1 MPTENRSLTQTA
13 ARAAAA
19 HGARAAGTAVVGAL
33 GWPVIAL
40 GLFAAAVVVLILLA
54 TVIMAMSRMS
64 ADQATFIYQCQS
76 RLGASVGTTA
86 SVQVITHVATPPT
99 SGAPPTL
106 SYELRYLQPDTT
118 PTPTRAA
125 TPTATPD
132 SAAAPSPQQP
142 NPYAGLTA
150 PPGADART
158 AACVEAMKTGQF
170 VAPPVRTPGPAA
182 GWRAAELAARQVGL
196 LATPTDGSVA
206 GPTNESFSAA
216 NLVKYVY
223 YQTSRGRV
231 SMPETLAA
239 QIGVGERVDPSA
251 ISPGDLVYFA
261 FTPAGGPT
269 AVMIAL
275 NATEGVDANNIN
287 RPIAVAPLPTGNVIV
302 KRPTMEKTR

>member
-1 MPTENRSLTQTA
+1 MIPTEPRSLTQTA

-76 RLGASVGTTA
+76 RLGAAVGTTA
-86 SVQVITHVATPPT
+86 SVQVVTHVAAPQT
-99 SGAPPTL
+99 SGALPTL
-106 SYELRYLQPDTT
+106 SYELRYLQPDTIPAATPAAATT
-118 PTPTRAA
+118 PTPT
-125 TPTATPD
+125 PTAPPTP
-132 SAAAPSPQQP
+132 QP

-150 PPGADART
+150 PAGADPRT
-158 AACVEAMKTGQF
+158 AACVESVKTGEF
-170 VAPPVRTPGPAA
+170 VAPPARTPGSTL
-182 GWRAAELAARQVGL
+182 GRQAAELAARHIGL
-196 LATPTDGSVA
+196 LATPTDGTVA
-206 GPTNESFSAA
+206 GPTNKAFSAA
-216 NLVKYVY
+216 NLVRYVY
-223 YQTSRGRV
+223 YQSSRGSV
-231 SMPETLAA
+231 IMPETLAA

-251 ISPGDLVYFA
+251 ISPGDLVYSA

-275 NATEGVDANNIN
+275 NATEGVDANTVN

-302 KRPTMEKTR
+302 KRPAMEKTR